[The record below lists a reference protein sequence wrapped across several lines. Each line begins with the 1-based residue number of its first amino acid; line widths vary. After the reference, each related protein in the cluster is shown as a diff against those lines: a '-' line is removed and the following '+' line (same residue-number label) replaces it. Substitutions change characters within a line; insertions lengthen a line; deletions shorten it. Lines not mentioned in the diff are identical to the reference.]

1 LEPIKIHFE
10 LTPDLR
16 EEFKAFIK
24 ETIAAEMRA
33 HVATVRSEQKSLTR
47 KEAAIKLSIGLNS
60 VDKLIASGELRSR
73 RVGKRILIPET
84 ELESFLKQ
92 SA

>member
-1 LEPIKIHFE
+1 MEPIKIHFE
-10 LTPDLR
+10 LTPELR

-24 ETIAAEMRA
+24 ETIVQELRA
-33 HVATVRSEQKSLTR
+33 HVATIRSEQKSLTR
-47 KEAAIKLSIGLNS
+47 KEAAKALSIGLNS
-60 VDKLIASGELRSR
+60 LDKLIISNELRSR

-84 ELESFLKQ
+84 EIESFLKQ

>member
-1 LEPIKIHFE
+1 LEPIKIQFE

-60 VDKLIASGELRSR
+60 VDKLIASGEFRSR